1 VSFRT
6 LPTPRICIGVLLG
19 AGSQALDSVV
29 AVSSSEFV
37 AEETL
42 KLAAEAF
49 LIGGFLVALRD
60 LRDRE
65 PVQRSSGTA
74 PAQTSHV

>member
-1 VSFRT
+1 
-6 LPTPRICIGVLLG
+6 
-19 AGSQALDSVV
+19 VV

>member
-1 VSFRT
+1 
-6 LPTPRICIGVLLG
+6 VLLG

-65 PVQRSSGTA
+65 PVQPSSGTA
-74 PAQTSHV
+74 PAQASHV